1 VESLIISLIV
11 DIKHVV
17 IQQQY
22 HLVIEARMSK
32 KILIVDDELN
42 MRMLLKE
49 TLEEFEDKGVEV
61 LVAENGEEAIESI
74 KTEKPG
80 LVILD
85 VMMTG
90 VDGFEVCNTIKNEL
104 GMKDVY
110 VLMLT
115 ADGQEFNKQKS
126 KDVGTD
132 DFMTKP
138 FDPDEVIKK
147 AAKILEIEI

>member
-1 VESLIISLIV
+1 
-11 DIKHVV
+11 
-17 IQQQY
+17 
-22 HLVIEARMSK
+22 MSK

-49 TLEEFEDKGVEV
+49 TLEEFEDEGVEV

-74 KTEKPG
+74 KTEKPK

-85 VMMTG
+85 VMMPG

-147 AAKILEIEI
+147 AAKILEIEIS

>member
-1 VESLIISLIV
+1 
-11 DIKHVV
+11 
-17 IQQQY
+17 
-22 HLVIEARMSK
+22 MSK

-42 MRMLLKE
+42 MRLLLKE
-49 TLEEFEDKGVEV
+49 TLEEFEDKGVEL
-61 LVAENGEEAIESI
+61 LVAENGEEAIEYI
-74 KTEKPG
+74 KTEKPE

-85 VMMTG
+85 VMMPE

-138 FDPDEVIKK
+138 FDPDEIIKK
-147 AAKILEIEI
+147 AAEILEIEI

>member
-1 VESLIISLIV
+1 
-11 DIKHVV
+11 
-17 IQQQY
+17 
-22 HLVIEARMSK
+22 MSK
-32 KILIVDDELN
+32 KILIVDDEPN
-42 MRMLLKE
+42 MRILLKE
-49 TLEEFEDKGVEV
+49 TLEEFEDKGVE
-61 LVAENGEEAIESI
+61 LLLAENGEDAIESI
-74 KTEKPG
+74 KTEKPE

-85 VMMTG
+85 VMMPG
-90 VDGFEVCNTIKNEL
+90 VDGFDVCNTIKNEL

-138 FDPDEVIKK
+138 FDPDEIVEK
-147 AAKILEIEI
+147 AAQILKIEI

>member
-1 VESLIISLIV
+1 
-11 DIKHVV
+11 
-17 IQQQY
+17 
-22 HLVIEARMSK
+22 MSK

-42 MRMLLKE
+42 MRTLLKE
-49 TLEEFEDKGVEV
+49 ALEDFEDKGVEL
-61 LVAENGEEAIESI
+61 LVAENGSDAIKSI
-74 KTEKPG
+74 REEKPE

-85 VMMTG
+85 VMMPG
-90 VDGFEVCNTIKNEL
+90 MDGFDVCNTIKNEL

-115 ADGQEFNKQKS
+115 ADGQEFNRQKS

-138 FDPDEVIKK
+138 FDPDEIVEK
-147 AAKILEIEI
+147 AAQILKIEI

>member
-1 VESLIISLIV
+1 
-11 DIKHVV
+11 
-17 IQQQY
+17 
-22 HLVIEARMSK
+22 MSK

-49 TLEEFEDKGVEV
+49 SLEEFEDKGVE
-61 LVAENGEEAIESI
+61 LLLAENGEDAIAAAR
-74 KTEKPG
+74 TEKPE

-85 VMMTG
+85 VMMQE
-90 VDGFEVCNTIKNEL
+90 VDGFEVCNTIKNGL

-126 KDVGTD
+126 IDAGTD
-132 DFMTKP
+132 IFMTKP
-138 FDPDEVIKK
+138 FDPDEMVGKV
-147 AAKILEIEI
+147 AKILEIEI